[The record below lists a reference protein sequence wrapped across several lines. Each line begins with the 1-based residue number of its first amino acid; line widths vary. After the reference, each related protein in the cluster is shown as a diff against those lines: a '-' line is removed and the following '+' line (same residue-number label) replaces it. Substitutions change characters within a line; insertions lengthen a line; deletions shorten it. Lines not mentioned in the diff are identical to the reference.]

1 VGCALT
7 GATATIVA
15 VADYA
20 LPRLR
25 TRTRS
30 VIDAVKAHPGMYFGA
45 FPAGDWPLVVAAWT
59 AADLLRLAE
68 DAPSVELV
76 LHRGGALS
84 ASVRGARVSAPAAG
98 PARDVTDLIRAGM
111 WYTELACTTA
121 IDAGPEDAP
130 ELIGDEHVWLGL
142 DVTVRSEL
150 DGDLFGGIPAEARWR
165 DGLPRL
171 TAVLATPRHRPPDGR
186 RVHVTDEAA
195 GETADLP

>member
-1 VGCALT
+1 
-7 GATATIVA
+7 
-15 VADYA
+15 
-20 LPRLR
+20 
-25 TRTRS
+25 
-30 VIDAVKAHPGMYFGA
+30 MYFGA

-98 PARDVTDLIRAGM
+98 PARRVADLIKAGM
-111 WYTELACTTA
+111 WYSELARTTA
-121 IDAGPEDAP
+121 VDAGPQRAP
-130 ELIGDEHVWLGL
+130 DLIGEEQVWLGL

-150 DGDLFGGIPAEARWR
+150 DGDLFAGVPAAERWR

-186 RVHVTDEAA
+186 RVHVIDEATGA
-195 GETADLP
+195 TADLP